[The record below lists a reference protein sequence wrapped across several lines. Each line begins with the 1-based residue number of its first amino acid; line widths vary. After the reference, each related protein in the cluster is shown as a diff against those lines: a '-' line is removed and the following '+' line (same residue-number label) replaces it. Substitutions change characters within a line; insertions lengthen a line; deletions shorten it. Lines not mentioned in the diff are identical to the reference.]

1 MYRINTVKNMIL
13 DRIILEILESHLDDI
28 PDTHML
34 VIKDEIIQAL
44 ADLPVDILID
54 DLYDM

>member
-1 MYRINTVKNMIL
+1 MIL